1 MSDLS
6 DLLTVAHLSWVTW
19 AIHSQSLICLERCER
34 ISHSSSFDLS
44 EMSNER
50 MSKFPALAGRH
61 LIHEWR
67 YILAKMLSKF
77 NFKSRDTVPLSMYS
91 NVLRFFAIQRYT
103 SKIEIIWL
111 IKKFFPARISYLG
124 FKSPVHVNKK
134 YTIDF
139 SSLES
144 ATVSWYCSTNG
155 SPPEMSMLHSA

>member
-1 MSDLS
+1 
-6 DLLTVAHLSWVTW
+6 
-19 AIHSQSLICLERCER
+19 
-34 ISHSSSFDLS
+34 
-44 EMSNER
+44 
-50 MSKFPALAGRH
+50 
-61 LIHEWR
+61 
-67 YILAKMLSKF
+67 
-77 NFKSRDTVPLSMYS
+77 MYS

-124 FKSPVHVNKK
+124 FKSPVHANKK

-155 SPPEMSMLHSA
+155 SPPEMSMLHSAVVNNLLRNTYIYWEFFLLTFLVCLQWLSYSMQMYADCCCYKNQLWYHIVAVSILKLYPDCLRLPRVSETEFTSVY